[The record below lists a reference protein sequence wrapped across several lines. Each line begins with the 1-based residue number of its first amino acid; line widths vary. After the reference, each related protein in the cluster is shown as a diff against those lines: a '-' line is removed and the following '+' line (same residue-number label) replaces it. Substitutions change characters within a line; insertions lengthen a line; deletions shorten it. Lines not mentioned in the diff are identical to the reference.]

1 MENNTNITVFDAD
14 EFKNAAYEAGT
25 PIVDEKEEEDNST
38 LTDEQIKKED

>member
-14 EFKNAAYEAGT
+14 EFKDALYEAGT
-25 PIVDEKEEEDNST
+25 PIVDEEEEDNST